1 MTDVDHKSE
10 NIRKEE
16 SRVDRSSREA
26 KFGQQAVT
34 LWLTGLSCSGKSTIA
49 RALEHRLFELGRRVY
64 WLDGDNVRFGLS
76 SDLGFS
82 QEDRAENIRRIA
94 EVSQLF
100 NDAGCIVI
108 SSFISPYRED
118 RIKARKIVGDDNF
131 FEIYIATPIEVCE
144 ERDIKGLYK
153 KARAGEISGFTGV
166 DDPYEPPA
174 APKLTINTSGREV
187 SECVDDILVMLNEK
201 GVFS

>member
-1 MTDVDHKSE
+1 MCSAEQKSD

-16 SRVDRSSREA
+16 SRVDRSAREG
-26 KFGQQAVT
+26 KFGQKAVT
-34 LWLTGLSCSGKSTIA
+34 IWLTGLSCSGKSTIA
-49 RALEHRLFELGRRVY
+49 RALEHRLFEMGSRVY

-82 QEDRAENIRRIA
+82 PEDRAENIRRIA

-108 SSFISPYRED
+108 SSFISPYRAD
-118 RIKARKIVGDDNF
+118 RIKARKIVGDDRF
-131 FEIYIATPIEVCE
+131 FEIYVATPIEVCE
-144 ERDIKGLYK
+144 ERDAKGLYK
-153 KARAGEISGFTGV
+153 KARAGEITGFTGV

-174 APKLTINTSGREV
+174 SPALTINTRGRQV
-187 SECVDDILVMLNEK
+187 SDCVDDIMHLLDEQ
-201 GVFS
+201 GIFA